1 MGMISLDKR
10 GQGVDLYH
18 SDSSLEIVLLIEIML
33 GRDLSSLVLETSK
46 DGNLHPPVSSLLC
59 CLRSF
64 RSAEYFCLNW
74 VSISSGCV
82 WDS

>member
-1 MGMISLDKR
+1 MGMISHDKR

-46 DGNLHPPVSSLLC
+46 DGGICISREQPALL
-59 CLRSF
+59 LKVF
-64 RSAEYFCLNW
+64 
-74 VSISSGCV
+74 SIC
-82 WDS
+82 